1 MASCCNDV
9 QVKFMLSL
17 CQGYDLCSVF
27 RHHGNGNTCMD
38 NGMPRGGPGSVYL
51 EITVIPETRSSEIS
65 VGEDVHSLLPRT
77 IYEVAR
83 GSKVCG

>member
-1 MASCCNDV
+1 
-9 QVKFMLSL
+9 
-17 CQGYDLCSVF
+17 
-27 RHHGNGNTCMD
+27 MD